1 MEGEL
6 DRTELA
12 LLVKCKIALKSE
24 AFFSR
29 KKGILAMQRKEEVVK
44 KRNYFLSSWLGLSQN
59 PHGFLSHILRLRNIS
74 WFDFLAKKGP
84 KADRQKNCI
93 ELWNKDKKYT

>member
-1 MEGEL
+1 MHVVEGEL

-44 KRNYFLSSWLGLSQN
+44 KRNYFLRCININLG
-59 PHGFLSHILRLRNIS
+59 
-74 WFDFLAKKGP
+74 
-84 KADRQKNCI
+84 
-93 ELWNKDKKYT
+93 YTTSKV

>member
-1 MEGEL
+1 MHVVEGEL

-29 KKGILAMQRKEEVVK
+29 KKGILALQRKVEVVK

-59 PHGFLSHILRLRNIS
+59 PHGFLPYSEASQYILVRLFGEER
-74 WFDFLAKKGP
+74 AKS
-84 KADRQKNCI
+84 R
-93 ELWNKDKKYT
+93 